1 MTDQN
6 IEQAIREGTREI
18 MGALDEIEQRLA
30 ELLAAIR
37 VSPEGTQPE
46 ATSLGDL
53 VQTIQNEIG
62 AITGDGG

>member
-18 MGALDEIEQRLA
+18 IGALNEIEQRLA
-30 ELLAAIR
+30 DLLAAIR
-37 VSPEGTQPE
+37 VSPDETQPE

-53 VQTIQNEIG
+53 VQTIRNEIG